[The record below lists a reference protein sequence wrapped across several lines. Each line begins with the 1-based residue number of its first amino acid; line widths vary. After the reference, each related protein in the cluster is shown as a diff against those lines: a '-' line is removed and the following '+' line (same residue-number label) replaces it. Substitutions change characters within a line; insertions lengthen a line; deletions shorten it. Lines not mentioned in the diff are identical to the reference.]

1 MTAAGWNVDA
11 AVGQRN
17 LADIVWGTGQG
28 DGVALIE
35 HPTGRTHRYQD
46 LLLDSRRFAA
56 ALLRRG
62 LRPGESVAIICDNS
76 GEFIVSYYGTLWAGG
91 VVLPLEPLGSGNEW
105 HTALEHSRPRF
116 AVVTAAVWQKLEGQ
130 AFADSFQHV
139 FVIGEGGTRSA
150 SPTVESVEAAD
161 WDQMLGAEPA
171 TAVAEGGG
179 RTAVLAA
186 SSGSS
191 GTPKQIVL
199 THRNLAANILQV
211 DHVHRLTADDV
222 VLGITPFRHLYGM
235 QISMNRT
242 VHARGT
248 LVSLATPFSAENLLD
263 AVQRHRVTVAYVV
276 PSVLAE
282 LARFPDIE
290 RYDTSSLRMLH
301 SGGAPLPL
309 AIAET
314 CARVLGAEVVQSY
327 GMTEAGGCTHAPPDG
342 SPSPPGSIGVPIPG
356 TQTRFVDPDTGLDV
370 GNGAAGEIWIRGPQ
384 ISPGCLRGPDSI
396 VPVVDADGWLH
407 TGDIGRSDAR
417 GYVTITGRCKQLIKY
432 KGHQVAPAE
441 LEAILL
447 GHPDVGDAVVV
458 GVPDEAVGEIP
469 KAYVVLSAPVPLDEV
484 SAYVAERVA
493 PYKKIR
499 RIEAVP
505 SIPRS
510 PMGKVLRD
518 ALGSDR

>member
-1 MTAAGWNVDA
+1 VTAMGWDVGA

-17 LADIVWGTGQG
+17 LAEVVWGTEQG
-28 DGVALIE
+28 DGIALIE

-46 LLLDSRRFAA
+46 LLAATRRFAA
-56 ALLRRG
+56 ALLSRG
-62 LRPGESVAIICDNS
+62 LRPGEHVAIICDNS
-76 GEFIVSYYGTLWAGG
+76 GEFMSAYYGTLWAGG

-105 HTALEHSRPRF
+105 HTALAHSRTRF
-116 AVVTAAVWQKLEGQ
+116 AVVTGAVWEKLAGQ
-130 AFADSFQHV
+130 AFADSFEHV
-139 FVIGEGGTRSA
+139 FVIGDNGTRPA
-150 SPTVESVEAAD
+150 SRTAEVAA
-161 WDQMLGAEPA
+161 WDRILGAETATPA
-171 TAVAEGGG
+171 SEGGG

-186 SSGSS
+186 SSGSQ

-199 THRNLAANILQV
+199 THRNLASNIIQV
-211 DHVHRLTADDV
+211 NHVHRLTADDV
-222 VLGITPFRHLYGM
+222 VLGLTPFRHLYGM
-235 QISMNRT
+235 QIAMNRT

-248 LVSLATPFSAENLLD
+248 LTTLTTPFSAENLLD

-282 LARFPDIE
+282 LARFPGIE

-309 AIAET
+309 KIAET
-314 CARVLGAEVVQSY
+314 CERVLKAEVVQSY

-342 SPSPPGSIGVPIPG
+342 SPSPPGSIGLPIPG

-370 GNGAAGEIWIRGPQ
+370 GNGAPGEIWIRGPQ
-384 ISPGCLRGPDSI
+384 ISPGYVQGPDGV
-396 VPVVDADGWLH
+396 VPVVDGDGWLH

-417 GYVTITGRCKQLIKY
+417 GYVTITGRSKQLIKY

-441 LEAILL
+441 LEAVLL
-447 GHPDVGDAVVV
+447 GHPDVTDAVVV
-458 GVPDEAVGEIP
+458 GVPDEAAGEIP
-469 KAYVVLSAPVPLDEV
+469 KAFVVLSAPVPLDEV

-505 SIPRS
+505 RIPRS
-510 PMGKVLRD
+510 AMGKVDRG

>member
-1 MTAAGWNVDA
+1 MTGVGWDAEA
-11 AVGQRN
+11 AVGRRN
-17 LADIVWGTGQG
+17 LADVVWGTGEG

-46 LLLDSRRFAA
+46 LLLAGRRFAA
-56 ALLRRG
+56 ALRRRG
-62 LRPGESVAIICDNS
+62 LRPGESVAIVCDNS
-76 GEFIVSYYGTLWAGG
+76 GEFIASYYGTLWAGG

-105 HTALEHSRPRF
+105 HTALSHTRPRF
-116 AVVTAAVWQKLEGQ
+116 AVVTATVWQKLEGQ
-130 AFADSFQHV
+130 AFADSFRHV
-139 FVIGEGGTRSA
+139 FVIGEGGTRPA
-150 SPTVESVEAAD
+150 SPTVEAAD
-161 WDQMLGAEPA
+161 WDRMLGAETA
-171 TAVAEGGG
+171 TEAAEAAEGGA
-179 RTAVLAA
+179 RTALLAA

-199 THRNLAANILQV
+199 THHNLAANILQV
-211 DHVHRLTADDV
+211 DFVHRLTADDV

-235 QISMNRT
+235 QIAMNRT
-242 VHARGT
+242 LRARGT

-282 LARFPDIE
+282 LARFPGVE

-327 GMTEAGGCTHAPPDG
+327 GMTEAAGCTHAPPDG
-342 SPSPPGSIGVPIPG
+342 SPSPPGSIGVPVPG

-370 GNGAAGEIWIRGPQ
+370 GNGASGEIWIRGPQ
-384 ISPGCLRGPDSI
+384 ISPGCLQGPDGV
-396 VPVVDADGWLH
+396 VPVADAEGWLH
-407 TGDIGRSDAR
+407 TGDIGRGDAR

-447 GHPDVGDAVVV
+447 GHPDISDAVVV
-458 GVPDEAVGEIP
+458 GVPDEAAGEIP

-505 SIPRS
+505 RIPRS
-510 PMGKVLRD
+510 PMGKVLRG